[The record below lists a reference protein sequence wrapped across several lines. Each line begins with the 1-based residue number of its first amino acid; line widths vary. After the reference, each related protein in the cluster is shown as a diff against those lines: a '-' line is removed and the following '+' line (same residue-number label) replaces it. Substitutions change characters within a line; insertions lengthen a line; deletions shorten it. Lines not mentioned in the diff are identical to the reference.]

1 LPLLLPVHGLI
12 KTIHDSMDRPWC
24 TVALAMLDRRSSTL
38 SELRS
43 WTYITPRVND
53 IRELFEIYEYDHQ
66 YKIQR
71 IHLKTYPN
79 RWTDRRW
86 DAHAYEAIVLPG
98 DVGL

>member
-1 LPLLLPVHGLI
+1 MPLLLPVHGLI
-12 KTIHDSMDRPWC
+12 KTIHDNMDRPWC
-24 TVALAMLDRRSSTL
+24 TEAYAWLDRRSTKL
-38 SELRS
+38 YMIRQ
-43 WTYITPRVND
+43 WVYITPRSSD
-53 IRELFEIYEYDHQ
+53 IRELFEIYEHDHQ

-79 RWTDRRW
+79 RWVDRRW